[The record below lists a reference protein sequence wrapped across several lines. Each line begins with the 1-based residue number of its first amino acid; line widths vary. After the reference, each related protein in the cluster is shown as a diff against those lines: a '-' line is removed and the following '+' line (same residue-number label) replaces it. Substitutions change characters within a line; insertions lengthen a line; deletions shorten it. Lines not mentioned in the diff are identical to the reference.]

1 MSVLLAVDTSG
12 KNGGIALARIPAS
25 TDASPKLEVVE
36 VVALAGGTFSAQLVP
51 QIADLLARHNVQT
64 SDIDA
69 FSVVSGPGSF
79 TGLRVGL
86 AAIKALADVLEKKIA
101 AVSLLEAIAL
111 STKTKGRLMAALEA
125 GRGDVYAGDY
135 DVVNEKAT
143 QLEERVLGREE
154 FVEAAKTK
162 YIVTPDS
169 TLFEL
174 ARRSRSHVEPDSRQS
189 SSQNPEQNSELV
201 SYPSAGLIAEI
212 GWQKFQSHQTV
223 TALDLEAN
231 YLRRTAAELFGKPK

>member
-25 TDASPKLEVVE
+25 SAASPKLEIVE
-36 VVALAGGTFSAQLVP
+36 IVALAGGTFSAQLVP
-51 QIADLLARHNVQT
+51 QIADLLARHNFQT

-69 FSVVSGPGSF
+69 FAVVSGPGSF

-101 AVSLLEAIAL
+101 AISLLEAIAL
-111 STKTKGRLMAALEA
+111 STKTKGPVLAALEA

-135 DVVNEKAT
+135 DVINENAR

-154 FVEAAKTK
+154 FLEAAKTK
-162 YIVTPDS
+162 YTVTPDS

-174 ARRSRSHVEPDSRQS
+174 ARRSRSNVELNSHQGS
-189 SSQNPEQNSELV
+189 GQNPEPYSELV
-201 SYPSAGLIAEI
+201 PYPSAGLIAEI
-212 GWQKFQSHQTV
+212 GWQKFQAHQTV

>member
-25 TDASPKLEVVE
+25 TAASPRLEIIE
-36 VVALAGGTFSAQLVP
+36 IVALAGGTFSAQLVP
-51 QIADLLARHNVQT
+51 QIADLLARHSFQT
-64 SDIDA
+64 SDIEA

-111 STKTKGRLMAALEA
+111 SSNTKGRVMAALEA
-125 GRGDVYAGDY
+125 GRGDVYVGDC
-135 DVVNEKAT
+135 DVINEKAT
-143 QLEERVLGREE
+143 QLEERLLGREE

-162 YIVTPDS
+162 YVVTPDS

-174 ARRSRSHVEPDSRQS
+174 ARRSRSNVEPASRQS
-189 SSQNPEQNSELV
+189 STQNLEQYSDLV
-201 SYPSAGLIAEI
+201 QYPSAGLIAEI

>member
-1 MSVLLAVDTSG
+1 VSVLLAVDTSG
-12 KNGGIALARIPAS
+12 KNGGIALARIPAAPI
-25 TDASPKLEVVE
+25 ASPKLEVIE
-36 VVALAGGTFSAQLVP
+36 IVALAGGTFSAQLVP
-51 QIADLLARHNVQT
+51 QIADLLARHNFQT

-69 FSVVSGPGSF
+69 FAVVSGPGSF

-86 AAIKALADVLEKKIA
+86 AAIKALADVLEKQIA

-111 STKTKGRLMAALEA
+111 STKTKGRVMAALEA

-135 DVVNEKAT
+135 EVVNEKAT

-154 FVEAAKTK
+154 FVEAARTK
-162 YIVTPDS
+162 YVVTPDS

-174 ARRSRSHVEPDSRQS
+174 ARRSRSNVELNSHQS
-189 SSQNPEQNSELV
+189 SGRIPEQHSELV
-201 SYPSAGLIAEI
+201 QYPSAGLIAEI
-212 GWQKFQSHQTV
+212 GWQKFQTHQTV

>member
-25 TDASPKLEVVE
+25 AAASPELEVVE

-51 QIADLLARHNVQT
+51 QIADLLARHNFQT

-69 FSVVSGPGSF
+69 FAVVSGPGSF

-86 AAIKALADVLEKKIA
+86 AAIKALADVLEKPIA
-101 AVSLLEAIAL
+101 AVSLLEAIAV
-111 STKTKGRLMAALEA
+111 SSKTRGRVTAALEA
-125 GRGDVYAGDY
+125 GRGDVYVGDY
-135 DVVNEKAT
+135 EVVGENAT
-143 QLEERVLGREE
+143 QSDERLLGREE

-162 YIVTPDS
+162 YIATPDS

-174 ARRSRSHVEPDSRQS
+174 ARRSTSNMELQS
-189 SSQNPEQNSELV
+189 PQQNPEQPSELV
-201 SYPSAGLIAEI
+201 PYPSAGLIAEI
-212 GWQKFQSHQTV
+212 GWQKFQAHQTV

-231 YLRRTAAELFGKPK
+231 YLRRTAAELFGRTK